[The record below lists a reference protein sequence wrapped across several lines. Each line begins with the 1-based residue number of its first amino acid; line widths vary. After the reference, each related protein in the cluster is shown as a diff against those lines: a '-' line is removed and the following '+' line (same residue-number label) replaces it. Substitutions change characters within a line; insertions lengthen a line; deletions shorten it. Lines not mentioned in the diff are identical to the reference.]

1 MRFNKLDLN
10 QLVVLDAV
18 LAERSVKKAADRL
31 FLSPPAT
38 SCALARL
45 REYFEDDLLL
55 QVGKTMVLTPKAE
68 SLRKPVRDVLLQVQA
83 ITTTSPTFDPLTSTR
98 RITIEASDY
107 VMNVFLAEVLRRAW
121 HEAPLMQ
128 FDLRVVGMHSHA
140 DLENGEVDMLIA
152 PEFFAAPD
160 HPIERLFEDTW
171 SCVSWVGNDE
181 LETTLSLE
189 RYLAL
194 GHVIIEWGAGRLVT
208 SDERVAANHGYVR
221 RREITAPSFTVV
233 PQLLIGTKRI
243 ATLQTRMARLLSLH
257 APLRVLSCPLPMP
270 TLVEGV
276 QWHKYQERDPA
287 ISWFRELLR
296 RVAAGM
302 NLGASTHESRAAPK
316 RGASKGQLLGH
327 ETARLPR
334 TC

>member
-18 LAERSVKKAADRL
+18 LAERSVKKAAERL
-31 FLSPPAT
+31 FLSPPAA

-55 QVGKTMVLTPKAE
+55 QVGKIMVLTPKAE

-83 ITTTSPTFDPLTSTR
+83 ITTTNPTFDVLTSTR
-98 RITIEASDY
+98 KITIEASDY
-107 VMNVFLAEVLRRAW
+107 VMNVFLADVLRRAW

-128 FDLRVVGMHSHA
+128 FDLRGIGMHSHS
-140 DLENGEVDMLIA
+140 DLENGDVDMLIV

-160 HPIERLFEDTW
+160 HPAERLFDDTW
-171 SCVSWVGNDE
+171 SCVTWIGNDD
-181 LETTLSLE
+181 LEEVLSLE
-189 RYLAL
+189 KYLTL
-194 GHVIIEWGAGRLVT
+194 GHVTIEWGAGRLVT
-208 SDERVAANHGYVR
+208 SDERVSVQHGYARRHEVR
-221 RREITAPSFTVV
+221 APNFTVI
-233 PQLLIGTKRI
+233 PQLLIGTNRI
-243 ATLQTRMARLLSLH
+243 ATLQTRMAKLLALH

-270 TLVEGV
+270 TLIEAV

-296 RVAAGM
+296 RVARTMGSTSSVAPPVSA
-302 NLGASTHESRAAPK
+302 LDGAR
-316 RGASKGQLLGH
+316 SKGKTTGKA
-327 ETARLPR
+327 ARA
-334 TC
+334 T